1 MINLTPLTQRVLRLT
16 TGRKTY
22 QQLCDKQWTLYP
34 CESLVSP
41 PAIYLDGELDKVTAV
56 QPETTYAH
64 EIRRLQGGK
73 LEHGATTAYQLR
85 NTHILNGYVYKGP
98 MKHTLVMTKE
108 SLFNSSVTDYIPKA
122 ALASTFSGIRYFGHW
137 MTDDLTLALAAQQL
151 AKPVAVAR
159 ELTEHQ
165 VEYRDL
171 FEIHTI
177 PVTQV
182 KCGELIIIDDVGQN
196 RFKRERYEYMR
207 SQLKKFG
214 LVQSHRGVMFLR
226 GTSGVQRFLINEDE
240 VAEFL
245 KDRGFAIINP
255 SRMSATEIV
264 RQTLGAKVIVG
275 VEGSQ
280 LTHGLFSMADDGTIL
295 TLQPP
300 YRFNNVYKDYTDCLG
315 MKYAFV
321 IGKEVSDGFEIN
333 LDDLARTLDKIENYQ
348 L

>member
-1 MINLTPLTQRVLRLT
+1 MIDLTLLTQRVLRLT

-22 QQLCDKQWTLYP
+22 QEVCDKQWTLCP
-34 CESLVSP
+34 GESVVSP

-64 EIRRLQGGK
+64 EIGRIQGCK
-73 LEHGATTAYQLR
+73 IEHGATTAYQLR
-85 NTHILNGYVYKGP
+85 NAHLLNGYVYKGP
-98 MKHTLVMTKE
+98 MKHTLATTKE
-108 SLFNSSVTDYIPKA
+108 SLFNSSVTEYIPKA

-137 MTDDLTLALAAQQL
+137 LTDDLTLALAAQQL
-151 AKPVAVAR
+151 ATAVTVER
-159 ELTEHQ
+159 KLTEHQ
-165 VEYRDL
+165 VEYSNL
-171 FEIHTI
+171 FDIHTV
-177 PVTQV
+177 PVTQA
-182 KCGELIIIDDVGQN
+182 KCGELIIIDDAGQN

-214 LVQSHRGVMFLR
+214 LVHSHRGVMLLR
-226 GTSGVQRFLINEDE
+226 GTSGVQRLLVNENE

-245 KDRGFAIINP
+245 KDRGFAIINA
-255 SRMSATEIV
+255 SKMSATEIV
-264 RQTLGAKVIVG
+264 RQTRGAKVIVG

-333 LDDLARTLDKIENYQ
+333 LEDLARTVDKIENYQ

>member
-1 MINLTPLTQRVLRLT
+1 MIDLIPLTQQVLRLA

-22 QQLCDKQWTLYP
+22 QEVCDKQWTLCP
-34 CESLVSP
+34 GESVVSG
-41 PAIYLDGELDKVTAV
+41 PAIYLDEELDKVTAV
-56 QPETTYAH
+56 PPDTTYAY
-64 EIRRLQGGK
+64 EIGRIHGGQT
-73 LEHGATTAYQLR
+73 EHGATTAYQLS
-85 NTHILNGYVYKGP
+85 NAHLLKGYVYKGS
-98 MKHTLVMTKE
+98 MKHSLVTKKE
-108 SLFNSSVTDYIPKA
+108 SLFNSSVTEYIPKA

-137 MTDDLTLALAAQQL
+137 LTDDLTLALAAQQL

-159 ELTEHQ
+159 ELTDHQ

-171 FEIHTI
+171 FDIHTI
-177 PVTQV
+177 PVT
-182 KCGELIIIDDVGQN
+182 KASCGELIIIDDIGQN

-214 LVQSHRGVMFLR
+214 LVQPHQGVMFLR
-226 GTSGVQRFLINEDE
+226 GTSGVQRLLVNEDE

-245 KDRGFAIINP
+245 KNRGFAIINP
-255 SRMSATEIV
+255 SRMSASEIV
-264 RQTLGAKVIVG
+264 RQTLGAKLIVG

-280 LTHGLFSMADDGTIL
+280 LTHGLFSMADDGTLL

-321 IGKEVSDGFEIN
+321 VGKEVADGFEIN
-333 LDDLARTLDKIENYQ
+333 LEDLARTLDKIENHQ